1 MGVDE
6 TRFPPPRLKWADIKG
21 DKARRRKA
29 SLVNDLPW
37 VGPSGA
43 HSASPTGAPVGRVRR
58 RWGEKNSGRE
68 GGKRA
73 HARTLRAWGSAPC
86 LCIRAPHALQ
96 RNRCARRRLR
106 SPSGGRVSS
115 AFAVHADA
123 LPPSLRPR
131 SSRAGERARASELT
145 TRAAPRHD
153 TNDRPQEP
161 QLLGHARRR
170 PPRDRSGGSASSRG
184 APERAVCVRLLP
196 LQVRFLLG
204 LQRRQQRRY
213 AERSNARDPPAAP
226 AYRPASAL
234 SSRPPG
240 DSSVPSWCWQ
250 VRETPPSRAA

>member
-6 TRFPPPRLKWADIKG
+6 TRFPPPRLKWADIEG
-21 DKARRRKA
+21 DKAWRRKA
-29 SLVNDLPW
+29 SLVNKVIWMVPA
-37 VGPSGA
+37 GPTQ
-43 HSASPTGAPVGRVRR
+43 PRR
-58 RWGEKNSGRE
+58 RARRSDVFVGDGGEKNSGRE

-131 SSRAGERARASELT
+131 SSRAGERASASELT
-145 TRAAPRHD
+145 TRTVPRHD